1 MKMYAT
7 NFRAAWSS
15 AAVLVLAG
23 CASLQVRTDYDQGA
37 FLTPLRT
44 YDWAG
49 GEVDA
54 GNNPAV
60 NSPLLGKHIR
70 GAVEG
75 ELDRRGYRQVTSG
88 TPDFRIAYRVVA
100 QERATAVGSYGYGGY
115 YGYGR
120 SHFGG
125 HHGFRGYGGRFFSP
139 YGYGYSGAGYGGAGR
154 VREYLRGT
162 LVLDITDARTGELIW
177 RGWASKSLHLD
188 PRPEKVRMYVDEAV
202 AEMLADFPPK
212 P

>member
-1 MKMYAT
+1 M
-7 NFRAAWSS
+7 
-15 AAVLVLAG
+15 
-23 CASLQVRTDYDQGA
+23 
-37 FLTPLRT
+37 
-44 YDWAG
+44 
-49 GEVDA
+49 
-54 GNNPAV
+54 

-88 TPDFRIAYRVVA
+88 TPDFRITYQVVA

-125 HHGFRGYGGRFFSP
+125 HHGFRGYRGRFFSP

-162 LVLDITDARTGELIW
+162 LVLDITDARTGEVIW

-188 PRPEKVRMYVDEAV
+188 PRPEKVRMYVDKAV